1 MGNVDWKDYR
11 KQLIEKFE
19 ARVAAKNASSRK
31 RRDANIRA
39 RRSLELFESINVDA
53 VDDYFNN
60 PAQDGER
67 SAAVERVLSDE
78 SDTRLRQIL
87 MSYMKWAFRYMGDCP
102 NDRAGD
108 YSAKMYVFV
117 EENLLKVYEM
127 IQTL

>member
-1 MGNVDWKDYR
+1 MIK
-11 KQLIEKFE
+11 KFE

-39 RRSLELFESINVDA
+39 RRSLELLESINVDA

-67 SAAVERVLSDE
+67 SAAVERVLSHE

-87 MSYMKWAFRYMGDCP
+87 MSYMKWAFRYMGECP
-102 NDRAGD
+102 NDKAGD
-108 YSAKMYVFV
+108 HAAKMYVFV
-117 EENLLKVYEM
+117 DNLLNVYDM